1 MQTTINVEQAF
12 GIAGEIYDLTP
23 YRVDANEVATAVTFG
38 TPAGRKSDGTVGAI
52 DSTYSTFVGVFV
64 RPKEEVSYGT
74 VTGGTANT
82 NGTANPLAPTLTV
95 PAGRTV
101 QIMSMGRVVVAK
113 PTNETWTAG
122 TAVYW
127 AAAVT
132 SGNTVTTPA
141 HFTTTSSGNTL
152 IGKIV
157 KGGASA
163 DTLAVVQIG

>member
-38 TPAGRKSDGTVGAI
+38 TPAGRKSDGTVGAM
-52 DSTYSTFVGVFV
+52 DSTYSTFAGIFV

-74 VTGGTANT
+74 SG
-82 NGTANPLAPTLTV
+82 NPLAPTLTV

-113 PTNETWTAG
+113 PTG
-122 TAVYW
+122 VW
-127 AAAVT
+127 ADGAALYVT
-132 SGNTVTTPA
+132 SAGV
-141 HFTTTSSGNTL
+141 FTTSASGNTL
-152 IGKIV
+152 IGKVI

-163 DTLAVVQIG
+163 DTLAIVQIG

>member
-12 GIAGEIYDLTP
+12 GIAGEIYALTP
-23 YRVDANEVATAVTFG
+23 YRVDAREVATAVTFG
-38 TPAGRKSDGTVGAI
+38 TPAGLKSDGTVGAM
-52 DSTYSTFVGVFV
+52 DTTYTTFAGIFV

-74 VTGGTANT
+74 SG
-82 NGTANPLAPTLTV
+82 NPLAPTMTV

-113 PTNETWTAG
+113 PSG
-122 TAVYW
+122 VW
-127 AAAVT
+127 ADGAALYVT
-132 SGNTVTTPA
+132 SAGV
-141 HFTTTSSGNTL
+141 FTTASSGNTL
-152 IGKIV
+152 IGKVI

>member
-38 TPAGRKSDGTVGAI
+38 TPAGRKSDGTVGAM

-74 VTGGTANT
+74 VTGSTANPL
-82 NGTANPLAPTLTV
+82 ANPLAPTLTV

-113 PTNETWTAG
+113 PTGETWTAG

-141 HFTTTSSGNTL
+141 QFTTTSSGNTL

>member
-23 YRVDANEVATAVTFG
+23 YRVAAREVATTATFG
-38 TPAGRKSDGTVGAI
+38 GVAGVSTAGAYGTMGT
-52 DSTYSTFVGVFV
+52 TYPTFAGIFV

-74 VTGGTANT
+74 SG
-82 NGTANPLAPTLTV
+82 NPLAPTLTV

-113 PTNETWTAG
+113 PTGETWNAG

>member
-38 TPAGRKSDGTVGAI
+38 TPAGRKSDGTVGAM

-74 VTGGTANT
+74 VTGGTANPL
-82 NGTANPLAPTLTV
+82 ANPLAPTLTV

-113 PTNETWTAG
+113 PTGETWTAG

-132 SGNTVTTPA
+132 SGSTVTTPA

>member
-23 YRVDANEVATAVTFG
+23 YRVDAREVATAVTFG
-38 TPAGRKSDGTVGAI
+38 TPAGLKSDGTVGAM
-52 DSTYSTFVGVFV
+52 DTTYSTFAGIFV

-74 VTGGTANT
+74 VAGGT
-82 NGTANPLAPTLTV
+82 GNPLAPTLTV

-113 PTNETWTAG
+113 PTG
-122 TAVYW
+122 VW
-127 AAAVT
+127 ADGAALYVT
-132 SGNTVTTPA
+132 SAGV
-141 HFTTTSSGNTL
+141 FTTASSGNTL